1 MDIIKIN
8 LHLFATQTTGT
19 SSLSS
24 EMKTY
29 YNMELLDDAEPNL
42 VHEQFGQKRPIPKGG
57 GKTIEWRK
65 FSSLGKATTPLTE
78 GVTPAGNALTVSA
91 ITATINQYGDYIV
104 QSDLLELTAIDNTIL
119 EATKLLGN
127 QAGITLDTIV
137 RNELVGGTNVIYAPK
152 IVSGAPTAITSRAN
166 LDATAKLTPDL
177 VRQAVRQLR
186 RMNVPTINGDYVCII
201 HPDVSYDLMS
211 NAEWQDMHKYAAP
224 ENLYNGEIGKI
235 GGVRFVESSEAKIW
249 KGDGCP
255 SGLAVYGCL
264 FLGADAYGV
273 TELTGGGL
281 EHIVKQKGS
290 SGSAD
295 PLDQRSSIGWKA
307 TRVAKR
313 LAEERIVRVECCSS
327 YSATAT
333 AN

>member
-152 IVSGAPTAITSRAN
+152 IVSGASTAVTSRAT

>member
-152 IVSGAPTAITSRAN
+152 IASGASTAVTSRAT

>member
-1 MDIIKIN
+1 MNIYKIN
-8 LHLFATQTTGT
+8 LHLFDTQTTLLDGLT
-19 SSLSS
+19 P

-29 YNMELLDDAEPNL
+29 YNMELLDDAQPNL
-42 VHEQFGQKRPIPKGG
+42 VHEQFGQKRPIPKGK

-65 FSSLGKATTPLTE
+65 FSSLGKALTPLTE
-78 GVTPAGNALTVSA
+78 GVTPAGNSLNVSS
-91 ITATINQYGDYIV
+91 ITATVDQYGDFIV
-104 QSDLLELTAIDNTIL
+104 QSDILELTAIDNTVL
-119 EATKLLGN
+119 EATKILGN
-127 QAGITLDTIV
+127 QAGMTLDTVV

-152 IVSGAPTAITSRAN
+152 VADGTETAVTSRAS
-166 LDATAKLTPDL
+166 LDVTAKFTPDL
-177 VRQAVRQLR
+177 VRQAVRLLK
-186 RMNVPTINGDYVCII
+186 RMNAPTINGEYVCII

-211 NAEWQDMHKYAAP
+211 NEEWQDIHKYASP
-224 ENLYNGEIGKI
+224 ENIYNGEIGKI

-255 SGLAVYGCL
+255 DGLAVYGCI

-290 SGSAD
+290 AGSAD

-327 YSATAT
+327 YSATAV

>member
-42 VHEQFGQKRPIPKGG
+42 VHEQFGQKRPIPKGS

-78 GVTPAGNALTVSA
+78 GVTPSGNALTVSA

-152 IVSGAPTAITSRAN
+152 IASGASTAVTSRAN

-255 SGLAVYGCL
+255 SGLAVYACL